1 MPEHVAAEPCVA
13 LRGEGHTLE
22 AHRGRTTHLGP
33 LQIWRALPV
42 RDRRLIGPWCFLD
55 RYGPISF
62 SADKPMDVAPHPHI
76 GIQTVSWLL
85 EGEVLHRDSI
95 GCEAMARPGAVNVMT
110 SGKGIAHSEE
120 TPASNAGRLNG
131 VQLWVALPDAH
142 RHDAPA
148 FHHVPEVP
156 REEWRGGFAETF
168 SAHAFSPMVGADVRV
183 HPHASLELP
192 LERTFEHGLFILD
205 GDVTLEGQRLDVN
218 TLYYLGTDRTQIDLR
233 SDAGGRLLLLGGEP
247 FPETVLMWWNFAA
260 RTPEEIAEAR
270 AEWEEGT
277 RFGNV
282 RGYDGPR
289 LHAPELHRISRPNP
303 AS

>member
-1 MPEHVAAEPCVA
+1 MSEVAAEPCVA
-13 LRGEGHTLE
+13 LRGEKTLE
-22 AHRGRTTHLGP
+22 AHPGRTTHLGP

-62 SADKPMDVAPHPHI
+62 TGDKPMDVAPHPHI

-110 SGKGIAHSEE
+110 SGRGISHAEE
-120 TPASNAGRLNG
+120 TPVSNEGRLNG

-142 RHDAPA
+142 RHVEPQ
-148 FHHVPEVP
+148 FHHVPRVP
-156 REEWRGGFAETF
+156 REELRGGFVETF
-168 SAHAFSPMVGADVRV
+168 SAHSYSPMTGADGRV
-183 HPHASLELP
+183 HAQSSLEYP
-192 LERTFEHGLFILD
+192 LDPAWEHGLFILD

-218 TLYYLGTDRTQIDLR
+218 TLYYLGTGRASFDVR
-233 SDAGGRLLLLGGEP
+233 SDAGGRFLLLGGPP

-260 RTPEEIAEAR
+260 RTPEEIAAAR

-277 RFGNV
+277 LFGEV

-289 LHAPELHRISRPNP
+289 LHAPELRRIARPNP

>member
-1 MPEHVAAEPCVA
+1 MDVAAEPCVA
-13 LRGEGHTLE
+13 LRGQGHTLE
-22 AHRGRTTHLGP
+22 AHPGRTTHLGP

-85 EGEVLHRDSI
+85 EGEVLHRDSL

-120 TPASNAGRLNG
+120 TPAPNIGRLNG

-156 REEWRGGFAETF
+156 REEWPGGFAETF
-168 SAHAFSPMVGADVRV
+168 SAHTFSPMIGKDVRV
-183 HPHASLELP
+183 HSSVELE

-205 GDVTLEGQRLDVN
+205 GDVTLEGQRLEVN
-218 TLYYLGTDRTQIDLR
+218 TLYYLGMDRSCIDV
-233 SDAGGRLLLLGGEP
+233 SGSGRFLLLGGEP

-270 AEWEEGT
+270 AEWEEGAP
-277 RFGNV
+277 RFGAV
-282 RGYDGPR
+282 RGYEGAR
-289 LHAPELHRISRPNP
+289 LHAPALHRIARPNP

>member
-1 MPEHVAAEPCVA
+1 MEEM
-13 LRGEGHTLE
+13 TLE
-22 AHRGRTTHLGP
+22 AHPGRTTHLGP
-33 LQIWRALPV
+33 LPIWRALPV

-55 RYGPISF
+55 RYGPLSF
-62 SADKPMDVAPHPHI
+62 SDDKPMDVAPHPHI

-85 EGEVLHRDSI
+85 EGEVLHRDSL
-95 GCEAMARPGAVNVMT
+95 GCEAMARPGTVNVMT

-120 TPASNAGRLNG
+120 TPASNIGRLNG

-168 SAHAFSPMVGADVRV
+168 SAHTFSPMVGKDVRV
-183 HPHASLELP
+183 HASLELE

-205 GDVTLEGQRLDVN
+205 GEMTLEGQRLEVN
-218 TLYYLGTDRTQIDLR
+218 TLYYLGPDRSSIALR
-233 SDAGGRLLLLGGEP
+233 GSGRLLLLGGEP
-247 FPETVLMWWNFAA
+247 FPEPVLMWWNFAA

-270 AEWEEGT
+270 AEWESGT
-277 RFGNV
+277 RFGAV

-289 LHAPELHRISRPNP
+289 LHAPELHRIARPNP

>member
-1 MPEHVAAEPCVA
+1 MDEM
-13 LRGEGHTLE
+13 TLE
-22 AHRGRTTHLGP
+22 AHPGRTTHLGP
-33 LQIWRALPV
+33 LPIWRALPV

-85 EGEVLHRDSI
+85 EGEVLHRDSL
-95 GCEAMARPGAVNVMT
+95 GCEAMARPGTVNVMT
-110 SGKGIAHSEE
+110 SGEGIAHSEE
-120 TPASNAGRLNG
+120 TPASNIGRLNG

-148 FHHVPEVP
+148 FHHVAEVP

-168 SAHAFSPMVGADVRV
+168 SAHTFSPMIGKDVRV
-183 HPHASLELP
+183 QSALELE

-218 TLYYLGTDRTQIDLR
+218 TLYYLGTDRSSIDVR
-233 SDAGGRLLLLGGEP
+233 GSGRFLLLGGEP

-277 RFGNV
+277 RFGEV

-289 LHAPELHRISRPNP
+289 LHAPSLTRIARPNP